1 MTVKFLAL
9 PSVAIFHWAQD
20 IYEFAEGQQATL
32 ELVTDSIFETDTII
46 LGRPTEIPDEHPN
59 FFPHLT
65 VPGPGISG
73 KGGTVV

>member
-32 ELVTDSIFETDTII
+32 ELVTDSILDLDQAFQVKE
-46 LGRPTEIPDEHPN
+46 
-59 FFPHLT
+59 
-65 VPGPGISG
+65 VQ
-73 KGGTVV
+73 